1 MVGGSITRRLKVHT
15 MHKQNEIDPTATGGS
30 ALLGWVHGLIAD

>member
-1 MVGGSITRRLKVHT
+1 MGGSITRRLKVHT

-30 ALLGWVHGLIAD
+30 ISLARVGAWAHC